1 MASKN
6 SSRQPTLDPSFV
18 GGSGSHGPAHA
29 PHPTPTPQ
37 RTALSALAADTSRV
51 KPLVGQMIGKAVEWK
66 RTPIFT
72 GQGATHMRT
81 FHARLNADGLM
92 ELDQQINAWLDA
104 NPQIEV
110 KNVTTVV
117 GEWQGKVK
125 EQTLI
130 VQVWV

>member
-1 MASKN
+1 MASKQ

-18 GGSGSHGPAHA
+18 GGGGAAAVHV
-29 PHPTPTPQ
+29 TPTPQ
-37 RTALSALAADTSRV
+37 RTALSALAADASRV
-51 KPLVGQMIGKAVEWK
+51 KPLVGQVVGKAVEWK

-72 GQGATHMRT
+72 GQGATHMRS
-81 FHARLNADGLM
+81 FHARLSADGLM

-110 KNVTTVV
+110 KNVTTVI